1 MWWGTEEEHRARTL
15 RRVGQR
21 ARAHDT
27 CVNGLP
33 KSGLLPFEG
42 VGSFCSFIFGD
53 LAFKSAGYR
62 NLIGLD
68 RDRDAR
74 RYDSPIY
81 LTHKL
86 SPDIHLL
93 ELEFCLLS
101 LLHFRHSLLHPER
114 QWTGDHVSGTYRER
128 ENIVFRKRQAPR
140 LVLCPS
146 HVRTVVFNT
155 VCCAP
160 LATSLSLHLHHCKS
174 WSSRSLHLQ
183 TLSTCVVIW
192 SFL

>member
-1 MWWGTEEEHRARTL
+1 MVCQNPASRL
-15 RRVGQR
+15 
-21 ARAHDT
+21 ARA
-27 CVNGLP
+27 CVPFAVFFLGDVAFKSAQFLFLVTFKSAGHGLP
-33 KSGLLPFEG
+33 KSGLSLCKG

-114 QWTGDHVSGTYRER
+114 Q
-128 ENIVFRKRQAPR
+128 
-140 LVLCPS
+140 
-146 HVRTVVFNT
+146 
-155 VCCAP
+155 
-160 LATSLSLHLHHCKS
+160 
-174 WSSRSLHLQ
+174 
-183 TLSTCVVIW
+183 
-192 SFL
+192 